1 MLEMR
6 ESELS
11 IMLCGVIS
19 SVRFQECTVVQY
31 GYRRGILIHSLI
43 KTSRC
48 RELEDLLAKAAG
60 KEIDNFTVYEIT
72 YGDGKSIAVS
82 CEDHKMRFGLG
93 VKEGCWW

>member
-6 ESELS
+6 ESEVN
-11 IMLCGVIS
+11 IMLSGIIL

-43 KTSRC
+43 KTPRC

-72 YGDGKSIAVS
+72 FGDGKSIAVA
-82 CEDHKMRFGLG
+82 CEDHNMRFGLG